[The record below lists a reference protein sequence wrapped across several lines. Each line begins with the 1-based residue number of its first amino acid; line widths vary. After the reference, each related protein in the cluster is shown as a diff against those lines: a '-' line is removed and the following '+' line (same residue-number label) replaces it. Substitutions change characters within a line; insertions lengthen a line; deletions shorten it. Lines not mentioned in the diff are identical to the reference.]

1 MVGQAPSEG
10 TKVTLGDKAPVTQ
23 EGAGKVSGSLA
34 AESAQ
39 NGGEFA
45 NNRNIDNSGSNTSAK
60 AQGTTTTSSNDT
72 SSSGTGAA
80 AGTAPTYVNNQYT
93 RDSGGPHGKNI
104 TEDPEMSGRPAK
116 LAEPG
121 SKDDPGRVA
130 EQEMRLKQTRGAPG
144 TGERQDGA
152 GNQQP
157 YAALDSETA
166 A

>member
-1 MVGQAPSEG
+1 M
-10 TKVTLGDKAPVTQ
+10 TQ
-23 EGAGKVSGSLA
+23 EGAGNVSGSLA

-45 NNRNIDNSGSNTSAK
+45 NNRNIDNSGSNPGAK
-60 AQGTTTTSSNDT
+60 AQGTSIDT
-72 SSSGTGAA
+72 SSSGGANA
-80 AGTAPTYVNNQYT
+80 AGTAPTYVNNQYN

-104 TEDPEMSGRPAK
+104 TEDPEMSGRPAA
-116 LAEPG
+116 LSVEPG

-157 YAALDSETA
+157 YGALDNETA